1 MCCVQALRVFKGHSG
16 PVTAVAWRPESEL
29 QVASVAHD
37 GVLRLW
43 DMRSAVPLAALSEC
57 AGSKLLAAG
66 WGWRADGG
74 LAVATGG
81 EDARLRVYDAPA
93 AGEGVSGGVEE

>member
-1 MCCVQALRVFKGHSG
+1 MQALRVFKGHAG
-16 PVTAVAWRPESEL
+16 PVTAAAWRPGSEL
-29 QVASVAHD
+29 QVASAAHD

-43 DMRSAVPLAALSEC
+43 DMRSAVPLATLGDC
-57 AGSKLLAAG
+57 AGSKLFAAA

-81 EDARLRVYDAPA
+81 EDARLRVYDSPA
-93 AGEGVSGGVEE
+93 AGEDTGGAVEE